1 MSTRGAL
8 QSVLQ
13 KVRRNAA
20 SNESG
25 TDVRQ
30 HYKYDCGAACLAS
43 VAAFYGTKAS
53 LAHIRILCGCTPQ
66 GISMQGIIDG
76 AHKLGFVAKGYKSET
91 KELQQLIGVAVPI
104 IAHIKDNTGFYH
116 FVTIYNV
123 DETTLQIMDP
133 SQGRR
138 LKCLHKEFTE
148 SWTGYIIT
156 IAPGT
161 GSGKSNGYHSS
172 TSRHLLAL
180 LTSNLREVALAF
192 AGSITITFAGLGI
205 TFLLQQL
212 IDNIVPQGN
221 NTAMLAM
228 GALAFS
234 LMLLSLYIG
243 YCTAGYL
250 IRCSLKLETSLT
262 ARYVEKIFSL
272 PQEFFENYLAGDISS
287 RRDDIN
293 SIRSFITNGVIGIA
307 TSMITIVASLVV
319 MFIYNHRLALWIT
332 LFIPAYWGLYK
343 LSGHIYRKFSKDI
356 ACANASLETSL
367 LEGIS
372 GVPAIRYYGAH
383 HIAIGKIE
391 RNIVHLAGKL
401 NSSANAMNLF
411 ETAVQGVS
419 KLLVCLILTVGAAA
433 VLGGEMSIGELVGFY
448 SICTFFTVPLNSLI
462 ETSRQISGT
471 KVSCERIFEILDLPD
486 ESSPTDGISPDM
498 VIGNISLHSVGFRFP
513 GRENLLQDVSFAVPQ
528 GKITLIKGESG
539 CGKST
544 IAKLLLRERVPGN
557 GKICYAGVDIS
568 LFNLQQWRDMIG
580 YVPQESSLLNAT
592 ILENITLRRDG
603 ADIERALEICSMLNM
618 TAMIQRFPLGL
629 LTPAGQ
635 EGNGLSGG
643 ECQKIAIA
651 RALYKDAQIYIFDE
665 VTSSLDPVSE
675 KYVLAAMANL
685 REKGKTVIFI
695 THKDTGNSIA
705 DNVVTIN

>member
-1 MSTRGAL
+1 MRTTGPIYKLLGKARGIAV
-8 QSVLQ
+8 SE
-13 KVRRNAA
+13 NT
-20 SNESG
+20 G

-43 VAAFYGTKAS
+43 VAAFYGKKSS
-53 LAHIRILCGCTPQ
+53 LAQIRILCGCTPQ

-76 AHKLGFVAKGYKSET
+76 ANKLGFTAKGYKSES
-91 KELQQLIGVAVPI
+91 KDLQQLIGLAAPI
-104 IAHIKDNTGFYH
+104 IAHIKDNTGYYH
-116 FVTIYNV
+116 FVTVYNI
-123 DETTLQIMDP
+123 DEKTLQIMDP
-133 SQGRR
+133 SEGKRK
-138 LKCLHKEFTE
+138 KCLHKEFTE
-148 SWTGYIIT
+148 SWTGYIVT
-156 IAPGT
+156 VVPGADSGNGN
-161 GSGKSNGYHSS
+161 GSQSS

-180 LTSNLREVALAF
+180 LTSNLREVSLAF

-221 NTAMLAM
+221 RTAMLAM
-228 GALAFS
+228 GVLAFS

-243 YCTAGYL
+243 YCTTGYL
-250 IRCSLKLETSLT
+250 IRSSLKLETSLL
-262 ARYVEKIFSL
+262 AGYVEKIFSL

-287 RRDDIN
+287 RRDDIH

-307 TSMITIVASLVV
+307 TNTVTIVASLAV
-319 MFIYNHRLALWIT
+319 MFIYNSRLAVWIA
-332 LFIPAYWGLYK
+332 LFIPAYWGLYR
-343 LSGHIYRKFSKDI
+343 LSGHIYRKYSKEI
-356 ACANASLETSL
+356 ACSNASLESSL

-372 GVPAIRYYGAH
+372 GIAAIRHYRAH
-383 HIAIGKIE
+383 HIALGKIE
-391 RNIVHLAGKL
+391 RNIVDLAGKM

-411 ETAVQGVS
+411 ETSVQGVS
-419 KLLVCLILTVGAAA
+419 KLLLCLILTAGAAA
-433 VLGGEMSIGELVGFY
+433 VFKGEMSIGELVGFY

-462 ETSRQISGT
+462 DTSRQISGT
-471 KVSCERIFEILDLPD
+471 KVSCERIFEIMDLPD
-486 ESSPTDGISPDM
+486 EFSPADGIQPEM
-498 VIGNISLHSVGFRFP
+498 VIGNVTLHSVAFRFP
-513 GRENLLQDVSFAVPQ
+513 GRENLLHDVSFTIPK

-544 IAKLLLRERVPGN
+544 IAKLLLRERVPDC
-557 GKICYAGVDIS
+557 GKICYADVDIS

-580 YVPQESSLLNAT
+580 YVPQESTLLNAT
-592 ILENITLRRDG
+592 ILENITLRKEG
-603 ADIERALEICSMLNM
+603 ADIARALEICTMLNM

-629 LTPAGQ
+629 LTQAGQ

-665 VTSSLDPVSE
+665 VTSSLDQVSE
-675 KYVLAAMANL
+675 SYVLAAMAHL
-685 REKGKTVIFI
+685 RNNGKTVVFI
-695 THKDTGNSIA
+695 THKETGNSIA

>member
-1 MSTRGAL
+1 MSTAGTFKSILHRVRNN
-8 QSVLQ
+8 SVA
-13 KVRRNAA
+13 K
-20 SNESG
+20 STG
-25 TDVRQ
+25 TDIRQ

-66 GISMQGIIDG
+66 GISLQGIIDG
-76 AHKLGFVAKGYKSET
+76 AGKLGFIAKGYKSET
-91 KELQQLIGVAVPI
+91 KELNLLVGLEVPI
-104 IAHIKDNTGFYH
+104 IAHTKDNTGFYH
-116 FVTIYNV
+116 FVTIYNI

-133 SQGRR
+133 TEGRKI
-138 LKCLHKEFTE
+138 KCTHKEFIE

-156 IAPGT
+156 VVPGT
-161 GSGKSNGYHSS
+161 GSGKSYGVTSS
-172 TSRHLLAL
+172 ASRHLLAL

-192 AGSITITFAGLGI
+192 AGSIVITFAGLGI

-221 NTAMLAM
+221 GTAMLAM
-228 GALAFS
+228 GILAFS

-243 YCTAGYL
+243 YRTTGYL
-250 IRCSLKLETSLT
+250 VRCSLKLETSLT

-307 TSMITIVASLVV
+307 TSIITIIASLVV
-319 MFIYNHRLALWIT
+319 MFIYNPKLAVWIT

-343 LSGHIYRKFSKDI
+343 LSGHIYRRYSKEI
-356 ACANASLETSL
+356 ACTNASLESSL

-372 GVPAIRYYGAH
+372 GIAAIRHYGAH
-383 HIAIGKIE
+383 QIALGKIE
-391 RNIVHLAGKL
+391 RNIVELAGKL

-411 ETAVQGVS
+411 ETSVQGVS
-419 KLLVCLILTVGAAA
+419 KLLVCLILTVGASA
-433 VLGGEMSIGELVGFY
+433 VVAGEMSIGELVGFY

-462 ETSRQISGT
+462 ETSRKISGT

-486 ESSPTDGISPDM
+486 EFSPTDGIQPEM
-498 VIGNISLHSVGFRFP
+498 VIGNITLHSVGFRFP
-513 GRENLLQDVSFAVPQ
+513 GRENLLHDVSFSVPK
-528 GKITLIKGESG
+528 GKITVIKGESG

-544 IAKLLLRERVPGN
+544 IAKLLLRERVPGE
-557 GKICYAGVDIS
+557 GKICYAGMDIS

-592 ILENITLRRDG
+592 ILENITLKKDG
-603 ADIERALEICSMLNM
+603 ADIERALEICTMLNM

-629 LTPAGQ
+629 LTPAGE

-665 VTSSLDPVSE
+665 VTSSLDPISE

-685 REKGKTVIFI
+685 RERGKTVIFI